1 MKQKIMKLILFLSIL
16 LTAIISFGQKT
27 YNINKAIWTFT
38 KPESYKTR
46 VDNFSSSIKRGDSI
60 IKQNVTLSKQSN
72 DDNILISLAK
82 SDSSDINIIIADY
95 KNNSNIKKFT
105 LNGYISKLVEFLK
118 YNYEKLGS
126 DATIKTREVIIDK
139 LKFSVVETKI
149 YHKDKNFTY
158 WTTMYIT
165 ELSSKEF
172 SISVTYD
179 NDKDRKIIEQSI
191 LKSKF
196 ILR

>member
-1 MKQKIMKLILFLSIL
+1 MTQKIVRPIILLSIL
-16 LTAIISFGQKT
+16 LTGIISFGQKT
-27 YNINKAIWTFT
+27 YNVNKAIWTFT
-38 KPESYKTR
+38 KPENYKTR
-46 VDNFSSSIKRGDSI
+46 VDNFSSSMKKGDSI

-72 DDNILISLAK
+72 DDNILFSIAK
-82 SDSSDINIIIADY
+82 SDSSDINIIMADY

-105 LNGYISKLVEFLK
+105 LKGYISKLVEFMK
-118 YNYEKLGS
+118 YNYEKIGS
-126 DATIKTREVIIDK
+126 NATIKTRDVIIDK
-139 LKFSVVETKI
+139 VKFSVIETKI

-165 ELSSKEF
+165 ELSNKEF

-179 NDKDRKIIEQSI
+179 NAKDKKIIEQSI

-196 ILR
+196 IIR